1 MEEIKKMRGKLYPRL
16 NYLFTIHDIYLSILS
31 FFKKPEGHI
40 LDSFFNTTDI
50 YFVNQARTGLRIA
63 LNSLGLS
70 AGSRVGVLAFNC
82 HSVFQSIENAGFKP
96 VFIDINRNFQLDLLD
111 LQKKSGE
118 IDVLIVSHLFGLPA
132 DIDSIKEIVPQIPI
146 IEDCA
151 HSFLSTYKGKP
162 TGSLA
167 DIGVF
172 SIGHGKFPAIGN
184 GGFIV
189 VNNKKYLNSIHKT
202 VGLLKGYSFFNNL
215 VFIFK
220 NIAFSLL
227 HNPYVYGFFTKPVL
241 KTKPGKINL
250 HNANI
255 KAERKIPKYAKNLFM
270 QKVSSYKGL
279 VVNQQESVS
288 NYIDSLNNVALNNM
302 KSFYSKQAS
311 NCFMLPILVDE
322 NPQDFINNYSKRG
335 VEVGTHFSE
344 SIEWARHFGYVNNDC
359 PETERMVQQI
369 VVLPTYIHANRIKEN
384 CK

>member
-1 MEEIKKMRGKLYPRL
+1 V
-16 NYLFTIHDIYLSILS
+16 LS
-31 FFKKPEGHI
+31 FFKKPERQV
-40 LDSFFNTTDI
+40 LDSLFNTSDI

-63 LNSLGLS
+63 LNSLGLP

-96 VFIDINRNFQLDLLD
+96 VFIDINRNFQLDIQD
-111 LQKKSGE
+111 LQKKTDR
-118 IDVLIVSHLFGLPA
+118 IDVLVVTHLFGIPA
-132 DIDSIKEIVPQIPI
+132 DIDLIKEIVSQIPI

-151 HSFLSTYKGKP
+151 HSFQSTYKGKP

-172 SIGHGKFPAIGN
+172 SIGNGKFPAIGN

-189 VNNKKYLNSIHKT
+189 VNNKKYLNSIHNT
-202 VGLLKGYSFFNNL
+202 VGLLKGYSFFKNL
-215 VFIFK
+215 FFIFK

-241 KTKPGKINL
+241 KRNSGKISF
-250 HNANI
+250 HNSNT
-255 KAERKIPKYAKNLFM
+255 KNERKIPQYAKYLFL
-270 QKVSSYKGL
+270 QKITSYRRQ
-279 VVNQQESVS
+279 VTNQQESVS
-288 NYIDSLNNVALNNM
+288 NYNDLLNNTALNNL
-302 KSFYSKQAS
+302 KSYYSKQTS
-311 NCFMLPILVDE
+311 NCFMLPIIVDE

>member
-1 MEEIKKMRGKLYPRL
+1 MRRKLYPRL

-31 FFKKPEGHI
+31 FFKRPEGQE
-40 LDSFFNTTDI
+40 LYSFFNTSDI
-50 YFVNQARTGLRIA
+50 CFVNQARTGLRIA

-82 HSVFQSIENAGFKP
+82 HSVFQSIENAGFRP
-96 VFIDINRNFQLDLLD
+96 IFIDINRNFQLDLLD

-118 IDVLIVSHLFGLPA
+118 FDVLIVTHLFGIPA

-151 HSFLSTYKGKP
+151 HSFLSTYKGKT

-167 DIGVF
+167 DIAVF

-184 GGFIV
+184 GGLVI
-189 VNNKKYLNSIHKT
+189 VNNKKYLNSIHNT
-202 VGLLKGYSFFNNL
+202 VGLLKGYSFFKNL
-215 VFIFK
+215 FFIFK

-241 KTKPGKINL
+241 KRSSGKISFQA
-250 HNANI
+250 ANT
-255 KAERKIPKYAKNLFM
+255 KNERKIPQYAKYLFL
-270 QKVSSYKGL
+270 QKIASYSSH
-279 VVNQQESVS
+279 VTNQQESVS
-288 NYIDSLNNVALNNM
+288 YYVDSINNETLNNM
-302 KSFYSKQAS
+302 KSYYSKQTS

-322 NPQDFINNYSKRG
+322 NPKDFINNYSKRG
-335 VEVGTHFSE
+335 VEIGTHFSE
-344 SIEWARHFGYVNNDC
+344 SIEWARHFGYKNQEC
-359 PETERMVQQI
+359 PETERIMQQI
-369 VVLPTYIHANRIKEN
+369 VVLPTYINANKIKEN

>member
-1 MEEIKKMRGKLYPRL
+1 MRGKLYPRL

-31 FFKKPEGHI
+31 FFKKPENQV
-40 LDSFFNTTDI
+40 LDPLFNTADI

-63 LNSLGLS
+63 LNSLGLPV
-70 AGSRVGVLAFNC
+70 GSRVGVLAFNC

-96 VFIDINRNFQLDLLD
+96 VFIDINRNFQLDLQD
-111 LQKKSGE
+111 LQKKSAD
-118 IDVLIVSHLFGLPA
+118 IDVLIVTHLFGITA
-132 DIDSIKEIVPQIPI
+132 DIDLIKEIVPKIPI

-151 HSFLSTYKGKP
+151 HSFQSTYKGKP

-184 GGFIV
+184 GGFVV
-189 VNNKKYLNSIHKT
+189 VNNKKYLNSIHNT

-227 HNPYVYGFFTKPVL
+227 HNSYVYGFFTKPVL
-241 KTKPGKINL
+241 KKSAGKISFQNPL
-250 HNANI
+250 NNN
-255 KAERKIPKYAKNLFM
+255 ERKIPKYAKFLFM
-270 QKVSSYKGL
+270 HKFASYKGQ
-279 VVNQQESVS
+279 VINQQESVS
-288 NYIDSLNNVALNNM
+288 YYVDSLNNETLNNM
-302 KSFYSKQAS
+302 KSYYSKQTS

-322 NPQDFINNYSKRG
+322 NPQDFINKYSMRG
-335 VEVGTHFSE
+335 DEIGTHFSE
-344 SIEWARHFGYVNNDC
+344 SIEWARHFGYKNQEC
-359 PETERMVQQI
+359 PETERIVKQI
-369 VVLPTYIHANRIKEN
+369 VVLPTYISANKIKEN

>member
-1 MEEIKKMRGKLYPRL
+1 MRRKLYPRL
-16 NYLFTIHDIYLSILS
+16 NYSFTIHDIYLSVLS
-31 FFKKPEGHI
+31 FFKKPERQV
-40 LDSFFNTTDI
+40 LDSLFNTSDI

-63 LNSLGLS
+63 LNSLGLP

-96 VFIDINRNFQLDLLD
+96 VFIDINRNFQLDIQD
-111 LQKKSGE
+111 LQKKTDR
-118 IDVLIVSHLFGLPA
+118 IDVLVVTHLFGIPA
-132 DIDSIKEIVPQIPI
+132 DIDLIKEIVSQIPI

-151 HSFLSTYKGKP
+151 HSFQSTYKGKP

-172 SIGHGKFPAIGN
+172 SIGNGKFPAIGN

-189 VNNKKYLNSIHKT
+189 VNNKKYLNSIHNT
-202 VGLLKGYSFFNNL
+202 VGLLKGYSFFKNL
-215 VFIFK
+215 FFIFK

-241 KTKPGKINL
+241 KRNSGKISF
-250 HNANI
+250 HNSNT
-255 KAERKIPKYAKNLFM
+255 KNERKIPQYAKYLFL
-270 QKVSSYKGL
+270 QKITSYRRQ
-279 VVNQQESVS
+279 VTNQQESVS
-288 NYIDSLNNVALNNM
+288 NYNDLLNNTALNNL
-302 KSFYSKQAS
+302 KSYYSKQTS
-311 NCFMLPILVDE
+311 NCFMLPIIVDE